1 MVTSM
6 NPMNRVIPL
15 LAVTMLV
22 LAACAPAAQPAQPA
36 AKPAASNPSGITGKT
51 AAASLIDASGKNV
64 GTVTFAETAGGL
76 RTIVRVV
83 GFQPGKYLSA
93 IHVGKDCNNS
103 PTFAAAGDQFKGQ
116 MGNLEDFVVGASGSE
131 IISTLNARLT
141 VAPGPNSVVGHT
153 VLIKTDRARVA
164 CGEIGSAE

>member
-1 MVTSM
+1 
-6 NPMNRVIPL
+6 MNRFTPL
-15 LAVTMLV
+15 LAVSMLA
-22 LAACAPAAQPAQPA
+22 LAACAPAAKPAAQPA
-36 AKPAASNPSGITGKT
+36 NASGITGKT
-51 AAASLIDASGKNV
+51 AAASLIDPSGKNV

-93 IHVGKDCNNS
+93 IHAGSDCNNS

-141 VAPGPNSVVGHT
+141 IAPGPNSVIGHT

-164 CGEIGSAE
+164 CGEIGSAQ